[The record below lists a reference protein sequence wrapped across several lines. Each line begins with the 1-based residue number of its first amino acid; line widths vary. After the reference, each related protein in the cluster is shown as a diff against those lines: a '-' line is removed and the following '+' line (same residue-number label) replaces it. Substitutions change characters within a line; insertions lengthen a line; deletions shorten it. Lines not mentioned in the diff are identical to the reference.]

1 MGHTPQS
8 LAKAASLWMRC
19 ALSPKTSK
27 SSAALSGPMPIA
39 SVSWGGELVGQGT
52 EQVFVVGD
60 LVVEGKPAPCDGAQG
75 VSGGRCHGGELS
87 RSQRCAAAD
96 QRHVG

>member
-27 SSAALSGPMPIA
+27 TQRRYWADAHRLGQL
-39 SVSWGGELVGQGT
+39 GGELVGQGT

-96 QRHVG
+96 QRQVG